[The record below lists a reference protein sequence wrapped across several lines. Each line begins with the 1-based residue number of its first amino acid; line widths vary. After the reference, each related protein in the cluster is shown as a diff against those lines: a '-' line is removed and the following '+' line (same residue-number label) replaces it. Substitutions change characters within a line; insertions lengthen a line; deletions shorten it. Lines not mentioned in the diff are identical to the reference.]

1 MFISSKAARK
11 RQGRCARE
19 RKKKQNEARSNKTK
33 TKTILVSALLDS
45 GPSGYEGDLKK
56 YKRWGGG
63 GGGEDGALANPAIC
77 RTLFYGKRELVVA
90 GQKQEILSGQD

>member
-1 MFISSKAARK
+1 MFIFSKAARK
-11 RQGRCARE
+11 KQGRCARE

-45 GPSGYEGDLKK
+45 GPSGCEGD
-56 YKRWGGG
+56 KRWGGG
-63 GGGEDGALANPAIC
+63 RGGGEDGALANPAIC
-77 RTLFYGKRELVVA
+77 RTLFYGKRELFVA